1 MRIKIQRVKAWEAD
15 DAPVVWGFFGVPA
28 DVNNIFK
35 EMNSKLNESSS
46 NTGEKGE
53 KFYFDNIRKIWYTK
67 DKRSVETAKQKIESA
82 FVNSNISLTWNII

>member
-15 DAPVVWGFFGVPA
+15 NAPIVWGFFGVP
-28 DVNNIFK
+28 VGVSGVFK

-46 NTGEKGE
+46 NTGEKSE

-67 DKRSVETAKQKIESA
+67 DKRSVEIAREKIEKIFA
-82 FVNSNISLTWNII
+82 NSNISLIWNII